1 MAIRCI
7 PTTKEVEELARKLQG
22 ETVASVKALI
32 ALWQEKNNKDIDTF
46 PTAKELNDFRAIQRK
61 STTGVNSYSGY
72 IEPEE
77 NTIFVFGSNPEGRH
91 GAGAAKVAREKFGA
105 VYGQG
110 EGLQG
115 NAYALPT
122 KDLRVKEN
130 NGLRSISTEQIVE
143 NIRKMYQVARENP
156 DKQFKVAYTH
166 GLNEKSLNG
175 YTGEE
180 MINMFLEAGDI
191 PANVYFSDKWV
202 NSGKFASEKE
212 TTSFREDLAKV
223 SQTFTPI
230 ERKNRVNLIT
240 RLFSNKV
247 TSALEIMK
255 SNLNKRIEAA
265 TSYEQQRELID
276 DMTKLT
282 RPQVIR
288 RLGPSNIFKKVRQ
301 TFSAYTEATQEE
313 RVELELANINADPKA
328 ARLSDEQ
335 KLKAAQMKA
344 DRQYKSFMKIL
355 DNFQALAEEASANF
369 SLTEGVVMDIRNDYN
384 LDEDT
389 NTDAV
394 DEEGNSI
401 DDSAENKEEN
411 YKDGWMTNVREV
423 ASYSS
428 LSNRVRNIIRQI
440 PRLNRRGTYDYDD
453 LGYEQ
458 YLEPSYVHSEL
469 IQGLRDMVDAR
480 DMIPML
486 NKLASR
492 KPWARQIL
500 QKVESDNQ
508 VFTAFYRAYRKDYLS
523 YWIQKRKA
531 IGDGS
536 FKTET
541 MSINK
546 AEGTAHYFDEW
557 RDNYEFGNI
566 LDSDS
571 LYDKN
576 GDIHLSKAKTG
587 LEIVNN
593 ILSQFSRVDRED
605 EIRLSNDTKV
615 NDDLM
620 KALNMLGIS
629 IGKQTLQESL
639 NYAIDNTS
647 YPVAIRQVLEALRTI
662 YYDLNKGNDK
672 VTDGQPADL
681 VNIYGSQFNSIAE
694 VFNFV
699 DEDTVESSVRQG
711 DKTRYAHV
719 NPSYLTTLL
728 KKLRREG
735 LKSLLM
741 QNMVL

>member
-313 RVELELANINADPKA
+313 RVELELTNINADPKA

-411 YKDGWMTNVREV
+411 YKDG
-423 ASYSS
+423 
-428 LSNRVRNIIRQI
+428 
-440 PRLNRRGTYDYDD
+440 
-453 LGYEQ
+453 
-458 YLEPSYVHSEL
+458 
-469 IQGLRDMVDAR
+469 
-480 DMIPML
+480 
-486 NKLASR
+486 
-492 KPWARQIL
+492 
-500 QKVESDNQ
+500 
-508 VFTAFYRAYRKDYLS
+508 
-523 YWIQKRKA
+523 
-531 IGDGS
+531 
-536 FKTET
+536 
-541 MSINK
+541 
-546 AEGTAHYFDEW
+546 
-557 RDNYEFGNI
+557 
-566 LDSDS
+566 
-571 LYDKN
+571 
-576 GDIHLSKAKTG
+576 
-587 LEIVNN
+587 
-593 ILSQFSRVDRED
+593 
-605 EIRLSNDTKV
+605 
-615 NDDLM
+615 
-620 KALNMLGIS
+620 
-629 IGKQTLQESL
+629 
-639 NYAIDNTS
+639 
-647 YPVAIRQVLEALRTI
+647 
-662 YYDLNKGNDK
+662 
-672 VTDGQPADL
+672 
-681 VNIYGSQFNSIAE
+681 
-694 VFNFV
+694 
-699 DEDTVESSVRQG
+699 
-711 DKTRYAHV
+711 
-719 NPSYLTTLL
+719 
-728 KKLRREG
+728 
-735 LKSLLM
+735 
-741 QNMVL
+741 

>member
-46 PTAKELNDFRAIQRK
+46 PTAKELNDFRARQRGLTS
-61 STTGVNSYSGY
+61 STLNIEVQEFPNSGY
-72 IEPEE
+72 PARTRANAEWSDITLALAE
-77 NTIFVFGSNPEGRH
+77 NFNT
-91 GAGAAKVAREKFGA
+91 AGEKLTKKAAGDKYVNTTLPSYNEAS
-105 VYGQG
+105 
-110 EGLQG
+110 G
-115 NAYALPT
+115 NANIIADDIYKQLQSKGKLTDVKLNVAGNGIYS
-122 KDLRVKEN
+122 LRESQEYYDSLLTDILSELQKKGVTFSEV
-130 NGLRSISTEQIVE
+130 RSGGQ
-143 NIRKMYQVARENP
+143 
-156 DKQFKVAYTH
+156 
-166 GLNEKSLNG
+166 
-175 YTGEE
+175 TG
-180 MINMFLEAGDI
+180 IDEAGI
-191 PANVYFSDKWV
+191 KAAMNLGIKATIVAPKGFIFRDK
-202 NSGKFASEKE
+202 SGKDISDRDAFMSRFTTQSEESINDESTK
-212 TTSFREDLAKV
+212 SFREDLAKV

-313 RVELELANINADPKA
+313 RVELELTNINADPKA

-369 SLTEGVVMDIRNDYN
+369 SLTEGVVMDIRNDYE

-401 DDSAENKEEN
+401 DDNAENKEEN

-469 IQGLRDMVDAR
+469 IQGLRDM
-480 DMIPML
+480 
-486 NKLASR
+486 
-492 KPWARQIL
+492 
-500 QKVESDNQ
+500 
-508 VFTAFYRAYRKDYLS
+508 
-523 YWIQKRKA
+523 
-531 IGDGS
+531 
-536 FKTET
+536 
-541 MSINK
+541 
-546 AEGTAHYFDEW
+546 
-557 RDNYEFGNI
+557 
-566 LDSDS
+566 
-571 LYDKN
+571 
-576 GDIHLSKAKTG
+576 
-587 LEIVNN
+587 
-593 ILSQFSRVDRED
+593 
-605 EIRLSNDTKV
+605 
-615 NDDLM
+615 
-620 KALNMLGIS
+620 
-629 IGKQTLQESL
+629 
-639 NYAIDNTS
+639 
-647 YPVAIRQVLEALRTI
+647 
-662 YYDLNKGNDK
+662 
-672 VTDGQPADL
+672 
-681 VNIYGSQFNSIAE
+681 
-694 VFNFV
+694 
-699 DEDTVESSVRQG
+699 
-711 DKTRYAHV
+711 
-719 NPSYLTTLL
+719 
-728 KKLRREG
+728 
-735 LKSLLM
+735 
-741 QNMVL
+741 